1 MSAIEESPGSIGT
14 DQDNVGDV
22 SQLLAGLVRQKEDL
36 GPIAEELI
44 QLLRHYGVSDPVLPP
59 VDRPVH

>member
-1 MSAIEESPGSIGT
+1 MSAIEETPGSTGT
-14 DQDNVGDV
+14 DNDPKGEA

-44 QLLRHYGVSDPVLPP
+44 ELLHHYGVPDPSHPGVG
-59 VDRPVH
+59 RPVH

>member
-1 MSAIEESPGSIGT
+1 MTAIQEEVSSEP
-14 DQDNVGDV
+14 DPKGDA

-44 QLLRHYGVSDPVLPP
+44 ELLHRYGVPDPALPS
-59 VDRPVH
+59 RGRSVH